1 MARSRLAHRARRRP
15 RARGVRL
22 LVQLTVLALV
32 VVTTS
37 AFALLHTS
45 ATVEVDGQRMQVEGY
60 ARTVGDLLANEGIE
74 VGPRD
79 LVVPSVDQRVP
90 TTVVVRHARQVT
102 VEVDGAQQTVWT
114 TAGSVGEV
122 IEDLGLRDD
131 VRTSASRSD
140 PVGRDTLRVSTV
152 KTVHVVVDGQTID
165 AVTDG
170 GTVRDALVDVGVVLA
185 SADRLSVPL
194 GATAVD
200 GLAVVVTRA
209 QSAGDT
215 ATESVPY
222 ETQEV
227 EDSTLVKGDRKIA
240 TRGRAGV
247 RTITYHV
254 ETVNGVVVSRTPI
267 ASTITTQPV
276 AEVVRI
282 GTQTVPAVA
291 NVTPGSAQAIAQEM
305 VHARGWDDQQFA
317 CLVQLWNRESGWR
330 VDAQNRSSGAYGIPQ
345 ALPGSKMATV
355 GDDWRTNPATQITWG
370 LNYIAGRYSTPC
382 GAWSSFQSK
391 GWY

>member
-22 LVQLTVLALV
+22 VVQLTVLALV
-32 VVTTS
+32 VTFTS
-37 AFALLHTS
+37 AVAWLHKS
-45 ATVEVDGQRMQVEGY
+45 TVVDVDGQRTKVEGY

-79 LVVPSVDQRVP
+79 LVIPSTDQRVP
-90 TTVVVRHARQVT
+90 GTVVVRHARQVT
-102 VEVDGAQQTVWT
+102 VEVDGAQETVWT
-114 TAGSVGEV
+114 TAATVGEMTD
-122 IEDLGLRDD
+122 DLGLRED

-140 PVGRDTLRVSTV
+140 PVGRELRVSTT

-170 GTVRDALVDVGVVLA
+170 GTVRDALVDVGVVLGE
-185 SADRLSVPL
+185 SDRLSVPL

-209 QSAGDT
+209 QAAGDST
-215 ATESVPY
+215 TEAVPY
-222 ETQEV
+222 GTQEV
-227 EDSTLVKGDRKIA
+227 EDSTMVKGDKKVV
-240 TRGRAGV
+240 TRGKAGV

-267 ASTITTQPV
+267 GSTVTVAPV
-276 AEVVRI
+276 DEVVHV
-282 GTQTVPAVA
+282 GTQTVPPAPPVD
-291 NVTPGSAQAIAQEM
+291 PGSAQAIAQEM
-305 VHARGWDDQQFA
+305 VAARGWSDDQFS
-317 CLVQLWNRESGWR
+317 CLVQLWNHESGWR
-330 VDAQNRSSGAYGIPQ
+330 VNAANPSGAYGIPQ
-345 ALPGSKMATV
+345 ALPGSKMASA
-355 GDDWRTNPATQITWG
+355 GADWQTNPATQITWG

-382 GAWSSFQSK
+382 GAWSHWQSSH
-391 GWY
+391 WY

>member
-1 MARSRLAHRARRRP
+1 M
-15 RARGVRL
+15 RL

-32 VVTTS
+32 VASTS

-45 ATVEVDGQRMQVEGY
+45 AVVVVDGQPVQVEGY
-60 ARTVGDLLANEGIE
+60 ARTVGDLLANEGIK
-74 VGPRD
+74 VGERD
-79 LVVPSVDQRVP
+79 LVIPSLDQRVP
-90 TTVVVRHARQVT
+90 SKVVVQHAQQITVVV
-102 VEVDGAQQTVWT
+102 DGERQTVWT

-122 IEDLGLRDD
+122 IDDLGLRDD
-131 VRTSASRSD
+131 VRASASRSD
-140 PVGRDTLRVSTV
+140 PVGRDTLLVSTV

-170 GTVRDALVDVGVVLA
+170 STVRDALVDVGVVLA
-185 SADRLSVPL
+185 AADRLSVPL

-215 ATESVPY
+215 ATEAVPY

-227 EDSTLVKGDRKIA
+227 ENSTMVKGDRKVA
-240 TRGRAGV
+240 TRGKAGV

-254 ETVNGVVVSRTPI
+254 ETLNGVVVSRTPI
-267 ASTITTQPV
+267 ASTVTTAPV
-276 AEVVRI
+276 AEIVHI
-282 GTQTVPAVA
+282 GTATVPPVG
-291 NVTPGSAQAIAQEM
+291 NVDPGSAQAIARDM
-305 VHARGWDDQQFA
+305 VYARGWDEQQFA
-317 CLVQLWNRESGWR
+317 CLVQLWNKESGWR
-330 VDAQNRSSGAYGIPQ
+330 VNAENKSSGAYGIPQ

-355 GDDWRTNPATQITWG
+355 ADDWRTNPATQITWG
-370 LNYIAGRYSTPC
+370 LNYITSRYSTPC
-382 GAWSSFQSK
+382 GAWSAFQSK

>member
-1 MARSRLAHRARRRP
+1 MQLA
-15 RARGVRL
+15 
-22 LVQLTVLALV
+22 VLALV
-32 VVTTS
+32 VASTS

-45 ATVEVDGQRMQVEGY
+45 AVVEVDGQPIQVEGY
-60 ARTVGDLLANEGIE
+60 ARTVGDLLDNEGIE
-74 VGPRD
+74 VGSRD
-79 LVVPSVDQRVP
+79 LVIPSVDQRVP
-90 TTVVVRHARQVT
+90 SRVVVRHAQEVT
-102 VEVDGAQQTVWT
+102 VEVDGAQQTIWT

-122 IEDLGLRDD
+122 VDDLGLRDD

-140 PVGRDTLRVSTV
+140 PVGRDTLLVSTV

-194 GATAVD
+194 SATAVD

-215 ATESVPY
+215 TTEAVPY

-227 EDSTLVKGDRKIA
+227 EDPTLVKGDRKVG

-254 ETVNGVVVSRTPI
+254 EMVNGVVVSRTAI
-267 ASTITTQPV
+267 ASTITTEPV
-276 AEVVRI
+276 AEIVRV
-282 GTQTVPAVA
+282 GTQTVPSVT
-291 NVTPGSAQAIAQEM
+291 NVDPGSAQAIAQEM
-305 VHARGWDDQQFA
+305 VAARGWNDQQFA

-330 VDAQNRSSGAYGIPQ
+330 VNAENKSSGAYGIPQ
-345 ALPGSKMATV
+345 ALPGSKMASV
-355 GDDWRTNPATQITWG
+355 ADDWRTNPATQITWG

-382 GAWSSFQSK
+382 GAWSSFQAK

>member
-1 MARSRLAHRARRRP
+1 
-15 RARGVRL
+15 
-22 LVQLTVLALV
+22 LTVLGLV
-32 VVTTS
+32 VATTS

-45 ATVEVDGQRMQVEGY
+45 AVVEVDGQPVQVEGY

-79 LVVPSVDQRVP
+79 LVIPSVDRRVP
-90 TTVVVRHARQVT
+90 SKVVVRHARQIT
-102 VEVDGAQQTVWT
+102 VEVDGAQQTMWS
-114 TAGSVGEV
+114 TAGSVDEV
-122 IEDLGLRDD
+122 INDLGLRDD

-140 PVGRDTLRVSTV
+140 AVGRDTLLVSTV

-185 SADRLSVPL
+185 ASDRLSVPL
-194 GATAVD
+194 SATAVD

-209 QSAGDT
+209 QSVGDT
-215 ATESVPY
+215 ATEAVPY

-227 EDSTLVKGDRKIA
+227 EDPNLVKGDRKVS
-240 TRGRAGV
+240 TRGKAGV
-247 RTITYHV
+247 RTVTYHL

-267 ASTITTQPV
+267 ASAITTQPV
-276 AEVVRI
+276 AEIVRV
-282 GTQTVPAVA
+282 GTQTVPPVT
-291 NVTPGSAQAIAQEM
+291 NVDPGSAQAIAQQM
-305 VHARGWDDQQFA
+305 VAARGWDDQQFA

-330 VDAQNRSSGAYGIPQ
+330 VNAENKSSGAYGIPQ

-355 GDDWRTNPATQITWG
+355 ADDWRTNPATQITWG

-382 GAWSSFQSK
+382 GAWSSFQAK